1 MAHLLER
8 GLPGVRQ
15 AVRAAVCRVCGGWGV
30 NEKQADRIIELL
42 AQFRII
48 VLIGVMILLGILWVF
63 GALDIDLIRSLK

>member
-1 MAHLLER
+1 
-8 GLPGVRQ
+8 
-15 AVRAAVCRVCGGWGV
+15 V